1 MDSPHE
7 STDSQAVEASHTAD
21 ATEPQPAPERRLT
34 PVAVLPK
41 RTAERSRRATLVSP
55 IPALMAASMREPVD
69 VANTRD
75 TSPHAVLSPG
85 LPQPT
90 GGLVHEDRESLP
102 FDSEEDDYV
111 VELDASKQEA

>member
-1 MDSPHE
+1 MDP
-7 STDSQAVEASHTAD
+7 QAVEASRTAD

-41 RTAERSRRATLVSP
+41 QTAERSRRATLVSP

-69 VANTRD
+69 VAHSRK

-85 LPQPT
+85 QPQPT
-90 GGLVHEDRESLP
+90 TGLAHPDQEALR

-111 VELDASKQEA
+111 VEIGGSKQDT